1 MPLINHNGENVY
13 RPGERL
19 RNLYEETVLRPLRA
33 QLPGLAVRLRDPNV
47 MQRVRE
53 NVLDRGCTDFC
64 QPYVG
69 PSPLNPDAE
78 QVSYS
83 PAQKVLLY
91 CAVYMPMHLYSSY
104 HVYRTFL
111 PTPSVTV
118 LFVDVG
124 CGPLTSGIAY
134 RAFAEHADI
143 AYIGIDRADEMINKA
158 EKINERGCS
167 GSSFFKCSA
176 LIYDYNSLPDFI
188 RPYVSSAEGIF
199 INCCYFLAS
208 HSLNA
213 NDFANA
219 LVQIMMR
226 HPTLPMRIVYQNPP
240 NQILH
245 QNWQIVRR
253 RLLRNG
259 FAVCHEG
266 IETFMYPDLITGR
279 AIEKSVAYETLYKP
293 PA

>member
-1 MPLINHNGENVY
+1 MPLIHKENGNFY
-13 RPGERL
+13 RPGESLKRL
-19 RNLYEETVLRPLRA
+19 FKDTVLRPLKA
-33 QLPGLAVRLRDPNV
+33 QLNDLADSLGNPDVNERVRLD
-47 MQRVRE
+47 
-53 NVLDRGCTDFC
+53 VLEQGRTDFTE
-64 QPYVG
+64 PYEG
-69 PSPLNPDAE
+69 PSPLNGEP
-78 QVSYS
+78 VCYK

-111 PTPSVTV
+111 PYPRVTV
-118 LFVDVG
+118 LFIDVG

-208 HSLNA
+208 RSLNA

-245 QNWQIVRR
+245 QNWQIVRH
-253 RLLRNG
+253 RLLSNG

-279 AIEKSVAYETLYKP
+279 AMEKSVACETLYKP